1 MASLKSIKDAAQKRE
16 ALISLIYSKIDGLLG
31 GGPAGQLFCMEFP
44 ARPLN
49 LHQYE
54 YDTDSRN
61 SVVAKPFAV
70 SDIEF
75 RLTDDLFNV
84 SPIVQGP
91 NGKKLSVVFNQLIN
105 NYVPKLKELH
115 DFITDKTNVRDW
127 LMAEVEDT
135 VDGEPFK
142 GSRMEL
148 CKRLYGLYLKAKAE
162 WATEKSS
169 EYDRRRTN
177 DDLDGFA
184 DWLSRTAT
192 VKDQELNNLFNDAVV
207 RGYYHEILTF
217 LGFLNVCSSAEALEA
232 TKQNIRNSSRR
243 SLDESMDV
251 LPVQLQPNSWF
262 KAAASNL
269 SPKDLTMAADIV
281 IAQYQAKLKEMAQL
295 KDYLLQL
302 ESFGVSK
309 ADVDKAAAAVEAG
322 KAAFQKAE
330 ADMVKNYGDST
341 VGLVKIYLNAQ
352 PGGLMA
358 ALSAKT
364 KVTPTDANARRL
376 GLDQIAQTTLDGITS
391 SYQNNQ
397 AYLQAAQQLSEL
409 RTRAA
414 DSAAHDYQAEI
425 TRTRARIDTL
435 QADMRFL
442 ARMAGGVLKPENQTD
457 PGTDLPVLPSGQ
469 GDDDSD
475 GMFMDV
481 VISSSDDD
489 SASSASGSAQSSSSS
504 FKIGFILGSVGHQ
517 SSNSSASSSAESVAI
532 SDEFTIGFRV
542 AKVGL
547 DRGGWFN
554 PSLFEMS
561 SGFQRIAEGM
571 HASPR
576 TAGAPTETDATLS
589 KKAVMDALAN
599 DTDPGAAL
607 QRLLTDRRGVPYML
621 PAYPVGFVIAK
632 DITIKVK
639 QSNST
644 SQLSKSLAEQSS
656 STAGGFLCFSASSA
670 SSSKSTAESSYHGEH
685 NNYTYIRIPGPQILG
700 WFLQLTPPDNSSRYE
715 ALTKEL
721 LDEMRVGIT
730 KALTTLA
737 EGPPQG
743 EQPPALPEKPPSDH
757 T

>member
-1 MASLKSIKDAAQKRE
+1 MANLKSITDAAQKRD
-16 ALISLIYSKIDGLLG
+16 ALISLIYNKIDGLLG
-31 GGPAGQLFCMEFP
+31 GGPTGQLFCMEFP

-49 LHQYE
+49 LHEYE

-61 SVVAKPFAV
+61 SVVAKPFSV
-70 SDIEF
+70 SDTEF

-115 DFITDKTNVRDW
+115 DFITDKANVRDW
-127 LMAEVEDT
+127 LMAPVEDT

-142 GSRMEL
+142 GTRMEL

-162 WATEKSS
+162 WDAQKS
-169 EYDRRRTN
+169 EAYDRHRVN
-177 DDLDGFA
+177 GDLDGFA
-184 DWLSRTAT
+184 DWLSRTAM

-232 TKQNIRNSSRR
+232 TKQNSRNSSRR

-269 SPKDLTMAADIV
+269 SPKDLTMAKDIV
-281 IAQYQAKLKEMAQL
+281 IAQYQGKLKEMAQL

-302 ESFGVSK
+302 ESFGVTK
-309 ADVDKAAAAVEAG
+309 ADVEKATAAVEAG
-322 KAAFQKAE
+322 KTAFQKAE
-330 ADMVKNYGDST
+330 AEMVRNYGDST
-341 VGLVKIYLNAQ
+341 VGLVKIFLNAQ
-352 PGGLMA
+352 SGGLLGG
-358 ALSAKT
+358 LSSVKT
-364 KVTPTDANARRL
+364 IAGATDPTATKL
-376 GLDQIAQTTLDGITS
+376 GLGQIAQETLDGILK
-391 SYQNNQ
+391 SYRDNQ
-397 AYLQAAQQLSEL
+397 QYLQAAQQLSEL

-435 QADMRFL
+435 QADLRFL
-442 ARMAGGVLKPENQTD
+442 ARMAGGVLNQD
-457 PGTDLPVLPSGQ
+457 NQPGANEDLPVLPTGQ
-469 GDDDSD
+469 SADEVD

-481 VISSSDDD
+481 VISSTDEE
-489 SASSASGSAQSSSSS
+489 SASSANGNAQSSSSS
-504 FKIGFILGSVGHQ
+504 FKVGFILGSVGHNQ
-517 SSNSSASSSAESVAI
+517 SNQSATSSAESIAI

-561 SGFQRIAEGM
+561 SGFQRIADGM
-571 HASPR
+571 QASPR
-576 TAGAPTETDATLS
+576 TVGAATETDAPLT
-589 KKAVMDALAN
+589 KQAVMEALSDANSA
-599 DTDPGAAL
+599 GAKL
-607 QRLLTDRRGVPYML
+607 QKLMTSRGGLPYML
-621 PAYPVGFVIAK
+621 PAFPVAFVIAK

-639 QSNST
+639 QSNAN
-644 SQLSKSLAEQSS
+644 SQLSNSLSEQSS

-670 SSSKSTAESSYHGEH
+670 SSSKSTSESSYHGDH
-685 NNYTYIRIPGPQILG
+685 HGYTYIRIPGPQILG

-730 KALTTLA
+730 QALKTLA

-743 EQPPALPEKPPSDH
+743 DKPALPEKSPSD
-757 T
+757 